1 MSTMNIEQDDV
12 CAEVKSH
19 TCSSRPHCNVQR
31 SNKIRE
37 DCVHL
42 IQPCNNIYDIGTGVG
57 VFLG

>member
-1 MSTMNIEQDDV
+1 MNIEQDDV